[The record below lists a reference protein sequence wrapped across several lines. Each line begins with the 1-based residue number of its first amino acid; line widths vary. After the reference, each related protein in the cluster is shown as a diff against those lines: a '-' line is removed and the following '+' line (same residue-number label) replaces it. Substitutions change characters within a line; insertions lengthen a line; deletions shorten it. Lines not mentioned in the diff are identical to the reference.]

1 MTGMTRGKKD
11 FMAWRK
17 YINGMAFGV
26 FALSLILVLLFNF
39 TSPEMGAVSYGS
51 FFIAF
56 FLLLICL
63 ATIIGFYVRRRA
75 SNNEVLY
82 QNLKNA
88 FRQGTLVALYFT
100 VLLILRAADLLN
112 WWDAALLLVSVI
124 SFDMFFKGKL

>member
-1 MTGMTRGKKD
+1 
-11 FMAWRK
+11 MAWKK
-17 YINGMAFGV
+17 YINGMALGV
-26 FALSLILVLLFNF
+26 FVLSLVLVALVNF
-39 TSPEMGAVSYGS
+39 TSPEAGAISYGS
-51 FFIAF
+51 FFITF

-63 ATIIGFYVRRRA
+63 ATIVGFYGRRRM

-112 WWDAALLLVSVI
+112 WWDAALLAVSVI
-124 SFDMFFKGKL
+124 SFDMFFKGKM

>member
-1 MTGMTRGKKD
+1 
-11 FMAWRK
+11 
-17 YINGMAFGV
+17 MAFGV